1 MTKTEAIVVADLLLM
16 CCSGVA
22 LAQDASSRGPI
33 RQPAKAQSV
42 TINMPEGMTKDQ
54 ADAVLTELRQIRQLL
69 EKQQAQFARGLPAQ
83 PSAAPAA
90 PENVQMGIGSGWYSI
105 GRTDA
110 PVTLVEFSDY
120 QCPFC
125 KRFHTDAYA
134 ELKKNYIETGKV
146 RFISRDLPLDFHPFS
161 MKAAE
166 AVRCAGDQGKY
177 WEMRDTL
184 IANSAAL
191 SDEMIFKSAEGLAI
205 KMDDFRPCVS
215 SEHHK
220 SEIQKDAAD
229 AASVQISGTPSFVL
243 AKSAKD
249 KLDGVKI
256 VGALPYAQFQS
267 AIDQMLKD

>member
-1 MTKTEAIVVADLLLM
+1 MTKIEAIVVADLLLM
-16 CCSGVA
+16 CCSGAA
-22 LAQDASSRGPI
+22 LAQDSSSHGPV
-33 RQPAKAQSV
+33 RLPAKAQSV

-54 ADAVLTELRQIRQLL
+54 GDAILTELRQIRQLL
-69 EKQQAQFARGLPAQ
+69 EKQGAQLARA
-83 PSAAPAA
+83 AAPPPPPLLT
-90 PENVQMGIGSGWYSI
+90 PENVQMSIGSGWYSI

-110 PVTLVEFSDY
+110 PVTLVEFSDF

-125 KRFHTDAYA
+125 KRFHTEAYA
-134 ELKKNYIETGKV
+134 ELKKNYIDTGKV

-166 AVRCAGDQGKY
+166 AARCAGDQGKY

-184 IANSAAL
+184 IANSATL
-191 SDEMIFKSAEGLAI
+191 SDDMISKSAEGLAI
-205 KMDDFRPCVS
+205 EMDEFHSCIS

-220 SEIQKDAAD
+220 SEIQKDADD

-243 AKSAKD
+243 ARSAKD

-256 VGALPYAQFQS
+256 VGALPYAQFQT
-267 AIDQMLKD
+267 AIDQMLKN